1 MRSFEHGETIVL
13 NRRVPSGTFDSY
25 GNVVHT
31 TTSQT
36 ISGVAVWP
44 ESATEVLQN
53 VDRTNT
59 VYVVAL
65 PIEYSV
71 DAIDSI
77 TWREL
82 GYEVQGEA
90 ELLISPL
97 TATTL
102 QTLRMSRVEG

>member
-1 MRSFEHGETIVL
+1 MRVFEHGETIVL
-13 NRRVPSGTFDSY
+13 TRRVPSGTFDPY

-31 TTSQT
+31 TTAET
-36 ISGVAVWP
+36 IFGVAIWP

-59 VYVVAL
+59 VYIVAL
-65 PIEYSV
+65 PVEYSV

-77 TWREL
+77 TWRGL
-82 GYEVQGEA
+82 GYEVQGKA
-90 ELLISPL
+90 ERLQSPL
-97 TATTL
+97 TATAL